1 MTKKKSEEVEQKAD
15 NKGEKAQSDERVEKE
30 AANQE
35 TVDTASDEKAA
46 PDPEE
51 EALNV
56 RFMRLSAD
64 FANYKKRVEKEKADI
79 YRLGN
84 EKLMLELLPVID
96 NIERALAHV
105 EESPKEKFV
114 EGVEMIFSSLMNVLT
129 NAGLKEIEAEG
140 QPFDHN
146 AHHAVLTEESDQYD
160 SDTVT
165 GVLQKG
171 YRLNEKVIRP
181 SMVKVSK

>member
-1 MTKKKSEEVEQKAD
+1 MTKKKSEEVEQKAE
-15 NKGEKAQSDERVEKE
+15 EKAKATQTDEGVAR
-30 AANQE
+30 E
-35 TVDTASDEKAA
+35 TVDEKTAAESNEKA
-46 PDPEE
+46 PLDPEE

-105 EESPKEKFV
+105 EDSPKEKFV
-114 EGVEMIFSSLMNVLT
+114 EGVEMIFSSLMNVLK

>member
-1 MTKKKSEEVEQKAD
+1 MTKKQLDEAELKSESSAQAESESTVEQSAQDQSKDEQQEVEKP
-15 NKGEKAQSDERVEKE
+15 V
-30 AANQE
+30 
-35 TVDTASDEKAA
+35 
-46 PDPEE
+46 DPEE

-64 FANYKKRVEKEKADI
+64 FANFRKRVEKEKADI

-84 EKLMLELLPVID
+84 EKLMLELLPVLD
-96 NIERALAHV
+96 NIDRALSHAD
-105 EESPKEKFV
+105 ESPKEKFV
-114 EGVEMIFSSLMNVLT
+114 EGVEMIMSSLLNVLK
-129 NAGLKEIEAEG
+129 NAGLSEIEAAG

-146 AHHAVLTEESDQYD
+146 AHHAVLTEESEDHE

-171 YRLNEKVIRP
+171 YRLNDKVIRP
-181 SMVKVSK
+181 AMVKVAK